1 MLSGLRI
8 PALLLALSL
17 CAPGCVRKQQHVVL
31 QPDDTPPGV
40 VDPGRVVLEQ
50 GLANRFVEAGT
61 ADEILARI
69 HIGTQGSGD
78 RPRPPANVALVM
90 DTSASMKGDAID
102 EAKKAALTLLDALDD
117 GDTLSVVV
125 FGSHAET
132 IVPAVTLDQAAR
144 TKISERLQAIE
155 ESGTT
160 DLAGGLSAGLTEL
173 HKGRSTGVEMLHR
186 VVLLSDGVPNDP
198 APIHG
203 LAQQAAAASAP
214 ITALGLGLEYHETLL
229 AQLAQ
234 TSGGTFHFVQDAT
247 EVASV
252 FADEV
257 LDLDRVVA
265 QGVSLRLTPGPGVSI
280 LEVVGHVPSTSGRTT
295 TIGLGDLHEGRT
307 HDVLVRM
314 AVGEHKAGAT
324 VELLDTEL
332 GFTDATSAPGQYFSR
347 KGFLSAEAT
356 DDLAAI
362 ADGRD
367 PELAIMAAR
376 MKTAA
381 ATMRIMGLARAGQ
394 MAEAK
399 AELARV
405 RTEAKAIAKEADDP
419 ELSRMVQD
427 LARLEK
433 TLPELAPPPAPAP
446 VQPASIASPGVG
458 SAGSAGSGVIHYGAK
473 SSAPAAMPEDAALH
487 NRDVHS
493 RAYKIVHGRN

>member
-1 MLSGLRI
+1 MSHRSTY
-8 PALLLALSL
+8 LLVLGLALPL
-17 CAPGCVRKQQHVVL
+17 AAPGCAHRKQHVVL
-31 QPDDTPPGV
+31 KQDAADPTAAADPD
-40 VDPGRVVLEQ
+40 RVLIEHA
-50 GLANRFVEAGT
+50 LANRFVKAG
-61 ADEILARI
+61 AAEEVLARI
-69 HIGTQGSGD
+69 HIGTQGTGD

-90 DTSASMKGDAID
+90 DTSSSMKGEAIE
-102 EAKKAALTLLDALDD
+102 EAKKAALTLLEALDD

-132 IVPAVTLDQAAR
+132 IVPAVMLDQAAR
-144 TKISERLQAIE
+144 TKIAERLRAIE

-160 DLAGGLSAGLTEL
+160 DLAGGLAAGLTEI
-173 HKGRSTGVEMLHR
+173 HKGRSSGVEMLHR
-186 VVLLSDGVPNDP
+186 VVLLSDGVPNDE
-198 APIHG
+198 APILS

-234 TSGGTFHFVQDAT
+234 TSGGTFHFVEDAT
-247 EVASV
+247 AVATV

-280 LEVVGHVPSTSGRTT
+280 LEVVGHTPSTSGRSTW
-295 TIGLGDLHEGRT
+295 IGLGDLHEGGA

-332 GFTDATSAPGQYFSR
+332 TFTDATTAPGQSFAR
-347 KGFLSAEAT
+347 RGFLSAEAT
-356 DDLAAI
+356 DDTAAI
-362 ADGRD
+362 ADARD
-367 PELAIMAAR
+367 PELAVMAAR

-381 ATMRIMGLARAGQ
+381 ATMRIMGMARAGQ
-394 MAEAK
+394 MDEAK

-405 RTEAKAIAKEADDP
+405 RTEAEAAAKDADDP
-419 ELSRMVQD
+419 ELSRMVED
-427 LARLEK
+427 LARLKK
-433 TLPELAPPPAPAP
+433 TLPELAP
-446 VQPASIASPGVG
+446 QPAATVG
-458 SAGSAGSGVIHYGAK
+458 ATGTGMHGGGKPKTSMPRPAAADEVM
-473 SSAPAAMPEDAALH
+473 PAAMSEDAARH

-493 RAYKIVHGRN
+493 RAYQMVHG